1 MPAQVFHFS
10 ESKEDKAEDSETDA
24 SDSITASEDLHTA
37 PAGSNGHDLVDKK
50 LS

>member
-24 SDSITASEDLHTA
+24 SDANTATEDLHTA
-37 PAGSNGHDLVDKK
+37 PTASNGHGHVDKK